1 MMVAGGDDFAS
12 RADELRARVRQ
23 LHSDTKKVKEMR
35 LQSAARSDVTEH
47 QGQLLDPLPDHV
59 VENASRRRVYSD
71 IGLLMLEIEE
81 KIEADGGGV
90 AAETPI
96 SGTTTGMRSRQ
107 PSDAEKATHSTPA
120 PSAPH
125 FLVPLL
131 RDLSLLA
138 DELPLVYARA
148 SPCPPPLA
156 LTLTR
161 GSASA
166 SDASGNGGG
175 VRLPLDRVW
184 PYLLGLDAVARFV
197 GVLLCMAA
205 LAVTVAP
212 LVLLLQVSQ
221 RTPRVPASPNL
232 LLCLAPTSFYVRWV
246 PLTSAAAAEHVS
258 RAAGQCR
265 GPPPRRRPRR
275 PPQRPRRCR
284 PSPRHRAVLLP
295 THRPPRR

>member
-23 LHSDTKKVKEMR
+23 LHSDTKQVKEMR
-35 LQSAARSDVTEH
+35 LQVAARSDGTEQ
-47 QGQLLDPLPDHV
+47 QGQQPKPLDPLPDHV

-81 KIEADGGGV
+81 KIEADGGGGV
-90 AAETPI
+90 AAEAPM

-107 PSDAEKATHSTPA
+107 PSDAEKATTHSMPA

-125 FLVPLL
+125 PLAPLL

-148 SPCPPPLA
+148 SPCPAPLT

-161 GSASA
+161 GTANASA
-166 SDASGNGGG
+166 SNTSCNGAG
-175 VRLPLDRVW
+175 VRLPLERVW
-184 PYLLGLDAVARFV
+184 PHLLGLDAVARFV

-212 LVLLLQVSQ
+212 LVLLLQV
-221 RTPRVPASPNL
+221 
-232 LLCLAPTSFYVRWV
+232 
-246 PLTSAAAAEHVS
+246 
-258 RAAGQCR
+258 
-265 GPPPRRRPRR
+265 RPI
-275 PPQRPRRCR
+275 
-284 PSPRHRAVLLP
+284 
-295 THRPPRR
+295 

>member
-1 MMVAGGDDFAS
+1 MMISGGDDFAS

-23 LHSDTKKVKEMR
+23 LHSDTKQVKEMR
-35 LQSAARSDVTEH
+35 LQVVAARSDGTEQ
-47 QGQLLDPLPDHV
+47 QGQQEPKPLDPLPDHV

-81 KIEADGGGV
+81 KIEADGGGGGV

-107 PSDAEKATHSTPA
+107 PSGAEKATTQSMPA

-125 FLVPLL
+125 PLAPLL

-148 SPCPPPLA
+148 SPCPAP
-156 LTLTR
+156 LTLTLTL
-161 GSASA
+161 GTASASA
-166 SDASGNGGG
+166 SNASGSGGG
-175 VRLPLDRVW
+175 VRLPLERVW

-212 LVLLLQVSQ
+212 LVLLLQV
-221 RTPRVPASPNL
+221 
-232 LLCLAPTSFYVRWV
+232 
-246 PLTSAAAAEHVS
+246 
-258 RAAGQCR
+258 
-265 GPPPRRRPRR
+265 RPF
-275 PPQRPRRCR
+275 
-284 PSPRHRAVLLP
+284 
-295 THRPPRR
+295 

>member
-23 LHSDTKKVKEMR
+23 LHSDTKQVKEMR
-35 LQSAARSDVTEH
+35 LQVAARSDGTEQ
-47 QGQLLDPLPDHV
+47 QGQQQPKPLDPLPDHV

-81 KIEADGGGV
+81 KIEADGGGGV
-90 AAETPI
+90 AAEAPM

-107 PSDAEKATHSTPA
+107 PSDAEKATTHSMPA

-125 FLVPLL
+125 PLAPLL

-148 SPCPPPLA
+148 SPCPAPLT

-161 GSASA
+161 GTASASA
-166 SDASGNGGG
+166 SNASGNGGG
-175 VRLPLDRVW
+175 VRLPLERVW

-212 LVLLLQVSQ
+212 LVLLLQV
-221 RTPRVPASPNL
+221 
-232 LLCLAPTSFYVRWV
+232 
-246 PLTSAAAAEHVS
+246 
-258 RAAGQCR
+258 
-265 GPPPRRRPRR
+265 GP
-275 PPQRPRRCR
+275 
-284 PSPRHRAVLLP
+284 V
-295 THRPPRR
+295 